1 MVDASDRHLPARARE
16 ILQHYLANPRT
27 ADSLEGI
34 TQWRLLDD
42 FVQRR
47 VEETRHA
54 LEWLVERGLLM
65 KTVGPAAP
73 PVYRLNRQ
81 SVADAERLIH
91 DPEPPLRRTA
101 NED

>member
-1 MVDASDRHLPARARE
+1 VVDASDRHLPARARE

-34 TQWRLLDD
+34 TEWRLLDD

-47 VEETRHA
+47 VEETRQA
-54 LEWLVERGLLM
+54 LEWLVERGFLM
-65 KTVGPAAP
+65 RTVGRAAP
-73 PVYRLNRQ
+73 PVYRLNQ
-81 SVADAERLIH
+81 QTLADAARLIR
-91 DPEPPLRRTA
+91 DAEPPPNRTP